1 MDQTS
6 KPLDTNA
13 LPWMP
18 LSPGV
23 SVRPLWLSGEERT
36 IQLKVDPG
44 HRIGPHRH
52 TGPVHALTLSGCRR
66 LASGD
71 LAGPG
76 AYVYEPEG
84 NEDHWACE
92 GDAPV
97 IVQITMRGRVE
108 YVGPGG
114 EVTSATDTAGLQQ
127 QFLDWCHHQGIA
139 PYAL

>member
-6 KPLDTNA
+6 SPLDTTS

-18 LSPGV
+18 LSEGI
-23 SVRPLWLSGEERT
+23 SIRPLWLHGEERT
-36 IQLKVDPG
+36 IQLKVEPG

-66 LASGD
+66 LASGE

-76 AYVYEPEG
+76 AYVFEPEG

-92 GDAPV
+92 GDQPV

-114 EVTSATDTAGLQQ
+114 KVTSATDTASLRD
-127 QFLDWCHHQGIA
+127 QFLEWCARQSLT